1 VGDSVFHNIR
11 KRAFTL
17 LELLIVVAILSLF
30 AGVAGFNGISWLHK
44 QEFQAEKDK
53 VRDRLQAARNVSVI
67 FNSDVVATFKRDPL
81 KRNQIIFKL
90 ESEKLLPSPLGSIL
104 EEPITLKA
112 VDSVSLDNRETTDY
126 LDFITIKFYG
136 KSHTT
141 SHGEVLLTARGIKEI
156 IELPYDFSYRQ
167 ESELL
172 YPKEI
177 REDWK
182 TKSLPQTKEAPISP
196 T

>member
-1 VGDSVFHNIR
+1 MKRVVCKLR
-11 KRAFTL
+11 RRAFTL
-17 LELLIVVAILSLF
+17 LEVLIVIAILTLF

-67 FNSDVVATFKRDPL
+67 FNSDVVATFKRDPACNN
-81 KRNQIIFKL
+81 KITFTI
-90 ESEKLLPSPLGSIL
+90 ESEKILPDPLGGIL
-104 EEPITLKA
+104 GEPILLKA
-112 VDSVSLDNRETTDY
+112 TQSVVLDHLSSTEYFDQVTV
-126 LDFITIKFYG
+126 KFYG

-141 SHGEVLLTARGIKEI
+141 SHSEILLVGKEVKEMI
-156 IELPYDFSYRQ
+156 DLPYDFSHKQ

-182 TKSLPQTKEAPISP
+182 IRSVPQNKKA
-196 T
+196 